1 MTNDDRQ
8 ISNDE
13 LKNAIDLIKIIL
25 DLERKSM
32 EWFKVEILTLKI
44 AERSL
49 RLVGVVAPT
58 PRRATST
65 IRQLSIFI
73 RHSMKF

>member
-32 EWFKVEILTLKI
+32 E
-44 AERSL
+44 
-49 RLVGVVAPT
+49 
-58 PRRATST
+58 
-65 IRQLSIFI
+65 
-73 RHSMKF
+73 